1 MGTRASAEPAQTGND
16 SDLRELSDPEFFA
29 RWAQVRLRYAT
40 TPQSSPDHPASKRD
54 HDAVLADYQRR
65 MDGS

>member
-1 MGTRASAEPAQTGND
+1 MGTRASAEPAQTGHD

-29 RWAQVRLRYAT
+29 RWAQVRLRHAV
-40 TPQSSPDHPASKRD
+40 TPRSSPEYSAGKQDY
-54 HDAVLADYQRR
+54 DAVLAEYRRR

>member
-1 MGTRASAEPAQTGND
+1 MGTQAETV

-29 RWAQVRLRYAT
+29 RWAAVRLRYAT
-40 TPQSSPDHPASKRD
+40 TPQSSPQYPAGKRD
-54 HDAVLADYQRR
+54 YDAVLAEYRRR